1 MMDILKSWQRFKI
14 GLGLFAVGA
23 ALFIFTSSIH
33 IATHY
38 TSLALLLGGFAYAMF
53 GYAGI
58 FLNRFNSLK
67 SKKPP
72 PPF

>member
-1 MMDILKSWQRFKI
+1 MDILKSWQRFKI
-14 GLGLFAVGA
+14 GLGLFGIGA
-23 ALFIFTSSIH
+23 ALFIFISSLH
-33 IATHY
+33 IAAHY
-38 TSLALLLGGFAYAMF
+38 ASLALLLSGFAYAMF

-58 FLNRFNSLK
+58 FLNRFHSLK